1 MLKIGH
7 RGAKGHKAENTIESF
22 LKAFELGADGIEL
35 DVHLSSNGQAVV
47 IHDPTIDRTIKNASG
62 YVKNFTT
69 KDCKKM
75 GIPSLVEVFH
85 ILPKNAFLNI
95 EIKEVLATKVIAEK
109 IEEWVRLDKIQY
121 KNVLVSSFSW
131 EALEQIKKINPNII
145 LGVLADTNAYQAFEF
160 AKKIG
165 AHSINLWFQLLTSD
179 LIQLAH
185 DHQIQV
191 HAYTVNSSEDIIFV
205 KKMGVDAIITDYPDR
220 I

>member
-121 KNVLVSSFSW
+121 KNVLVSSFYW

-160 AKKIG
+160 AKK
-165 AHSINLWFQLLTSD
+165 
-179 LIQLAH
+179 
-185 DHQIQV
+185 
-191 HAYTVNSSEDIIFV
+191 
-205 KKMGVDAIITDYPDR
+205 
-220 I
+220 